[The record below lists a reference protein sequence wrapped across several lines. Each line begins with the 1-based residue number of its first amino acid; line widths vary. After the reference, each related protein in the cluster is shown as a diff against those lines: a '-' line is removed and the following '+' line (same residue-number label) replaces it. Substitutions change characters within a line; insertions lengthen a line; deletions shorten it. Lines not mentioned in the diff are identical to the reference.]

1 MPLIDGGYAAPQMD
15 VVVFDEVVICDML
28 PGSMNAEVV
37 NPCGGIIDDIEICNS
52 PAI

>member
-1 MPLIDGGYAAPQMD
+1 MD
-15 VVVFDEVVICDML
+15 VIVFDEVDVICDML

-37 NPCGGIIDDIEICNS
+37 NPCGGKTDDIEICNS